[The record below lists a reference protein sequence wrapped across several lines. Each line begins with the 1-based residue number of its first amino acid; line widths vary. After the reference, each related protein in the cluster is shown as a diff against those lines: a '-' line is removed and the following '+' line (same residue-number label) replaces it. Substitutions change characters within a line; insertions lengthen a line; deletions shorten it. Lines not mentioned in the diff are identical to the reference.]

1 MRAESEKYSLDMEG
15 FKKLRE
21 RFAEGETCERKPAS
35 QKIYLFAMTTE
46 CIKFFE
52 LDETRPDEKELSE
65 LAQNGLEIRVFD
77 EKREA
82 KWFRASIDK
91 KEFGFRLLDDDI
103 SKKDSLHIWDE
114 SQYLDIDDKRTGKSI
129 KNGEIQKGIVFATGG
144 GKYPLPLE
152 RYEDAK
158 IKADN
163 CPGEDKDT
171 DKYKYAKIKMRN
183 YLGEDPDTGELYV
196 EDWRLTGLVEGIEER
211 GKGGDA

>member
-1 MRAESEKYSLDMEG
+1 MCAESEKYSLDMEG

-21 RFAEGETCERKPAS
+21 RFAQGETCERKQAS

-52 LDETRPDEKELSE
+52 LDETRPDEKELRE

-82 KWFRASIDK
+82 KWFRTSID
-91 KEFGFRLLDDDI
+91 KEFGFRPLDDDI
-103 SKKDSLHIWDE
+103 LKKDSLHIWDE

-129 KNGEIQKGIVFATGG
+129 KNGEIQKGTVFATGG
-144 GKYPLPLE
+144 GKYLLPLE

-158 IKADN
+158 IKV
-163 CPGEDKDT
+163 
-171 DKYKYAKIKMRN
+171 RN

-196 EDWRLTGLVEGIEER
+196 EDWRLLGLVEGIEER
-211 GKGGDA
+211 GKGGDGEIY

>member
-21 RFAEGETCERKPAS
+21 RFAQGETCERKQAS

-46 CIKFFE
+46 CIKFFAM
-52 LDETRPDEKELSE
+52 DETRPDEKELSE

-82 KWFRASIDK
+82 KWFRTSID
-91 KEFGFRLLDDDI
+91 KEFGFRPPDDDI
-103 SKKDSLHIWDE
+103 LKKDSLHIWDE
-114 SQYLDIDDKRTGKSI
+114 SQYLDIDDERTKDAI
-129 KNGEIQKGIVFATGG
+129 KNGEIPKGTVFATGG

-152 RYEDAK
+152 KYKNAK
-158 IKADN
+158 IKV
-163 CPGEDKDT
+163 
-171 DKYKYAKIKMRN
+171 RN

-196 EDWRLTGLVEGIEER
+196 EDWRLIGLVEGIEER
-211 GKGGDA
+211 GKSEDA

>member
-21 RFAEGETCERKPAS
+21 RFAQGETCERKQAS

-46 CIKFFE
+46 CIKFFVVN
-52 LDETRPDEKELSE
+52 DTRPDEKELSE

-114 SQYLDIDDKRTGKSI
+114 SQYLDIDDKRTKEAI
-129 KNGEIQKGIVFATGG
+129 EKGEIQKGTVFATGG

-152 RYEDAK
+152 KYKNAK
-158 IKADN
+158 IKV
-163 CPGEDKDT
+163 
-171 DKYKYAKIKMRN
+171 RN

-196 EDWRLTGLVEGIEER
+196 EDWRLIGLVEGIEER

>member
-21 RFAEGETCERKPAS
+21 RFAQGETCERKQAS

-46 CIKFFE
+46 CIKFFAM
-52 LDETRPDEKELSE
+52 DETRPDEKELSE

-82 KWFRASIDK
+82 KWFRTSID
-91 KEFGFRLLDDDI
+91 KEFGFRPPDDDI
-103 SKKDSLHIWDE
+103 LKKDSLHIWDE
-114 SQYLDIDDKRTGKSI
+114 SQYLDIDDKRTKEAI
-129 KNGEIQKGIVFATGG
+129 EKGEIQKGTVFATGG

-152 RYEDAK
+152 KYKNAK
-158 IKADN
+158 IKV
-163 CPGEDKDT
+163 
-171 DKYKYAKIKMRN
+171 RN

-196 EDWRLTGLVEGIEER
+196 EDWRLVGLVEGEKEKGEE
-211 GKGGDA
+211 

>member
-21 RFAEGETCERKPAS
+21 RFAQGETCERKQAS

-46 CIKFFE
+46 CIKFFVM
-52 LDETRPDEKELSE
+52 DETRPDEKELSE

-82 KWFRASIDK
+82 KWFRTSID
-91 KEFGFRLLDDDI
+91 KEFGFRPPDDDI
-103 SKKDSLHIWDE
+103 LKKDSLHIWDE
-114 SQYLDIDDKRTGKSI
+114 SQYLDIDDKRTKEAI
-129 KNGEIQKGIVFATGG
+129 EKGEIQKGTVFATGG

-152 RYEDAK
+152 KYKNAK
-158 IKADN
+158 IKV
-163 CPGEDKDT
+163 
-171 DKYKYAKIKMRN
+171 RN

-196 EDWRLTGLVEGIEER
+196 EDWRLIGLVEGIEER

>member
-21 RFAEGETCERKPAS
+21 RFAKGRTCERKPAS

-91 KEFGFRLLDDDI
+91 KEFGFRLLYDDI
-103 SKKDSLHIWDE
+103 LKKDSLHIWDE
-114 SQYLDIDDKRTGKSI
+114 SQYLDIDDKRTKEAI
-129 KNGEIQKGIVFATGG
+129 EKGEIQKGTVFATGG

-152 RYEDAK
+152 KYKNAK
-158 IKADN
+158 IKV
-163 CPGEDKDT
+163 
-171 DKYKYAKIKMRN
+171 RN

-196 EDWRLTGLVEGIEER
+196 EDWRLIGLVEGIEER

>member
-21 RFAEGETCERKPAS
+21 RFAQGETCERKPAS

-46 CIKFFE
+46 CIKFFVVN
-52 LDETRPDEKELSE
+52 DTRPDEKELSE

-82 KWFRASIDK
+82 KWFRTSID
-91 KEFGFRLLDDDI
+91 KEFGFRPPDDDI
-103 SKKDSLHIWDE
+103 LKKDSLHIWDE
-114 SQYLDIDDKRTGKSI
+114 SQYLDIDDERTKDAI
-129 KNGEIQKGIVFATGG
+129 KNGEIPKGTVFATGG

-152 RYEDAK
+152 KYKNAK
-158 IKADN
+158 IKV
-163 CPGEDKDT
+163 
-171 DKYKYAKIKMRN
+171 RN

-196 EDWRLTGLVEGIEER
+196 EDWRLIGLVEGIEER
-211 GKGGDA
+211 GKSEDA

>member
-91 KEFGFRLLDDDI
+91 EFDFRLLDDDI

-152 RYEDAK
+152 KYKNAK
-158 IKADN
+158 IKV
-163 CPGEDKDT
+163 C
-171 DKYKYAKIKMRN
+171 N

-196 EDWRLTGLVEGIEER
+196 EDWRLVGLVEGEKEKGEE
-211 GKGGDA
+211 

>member
-21 RFAEGETCERKPAS
+21 RFAQGETCERKQAS

-46 CIKFFE
+46 CIKFFAM
-52 LDETRPDEKELSE
+52 DETRPDEKELSE

-82 KWFRASIDK
+82 KWFRTSID
-91 KEFGFRLLDDDI
+91 KEFGFRPPDDDI
-103 SKKDSLHIWDE
+103 LKKDSLHIWDE
-114 SQYLDIDDKRTGKSI
+114 SQYLDIDDERTKDAI
-129 KNGEIQKGIVFATGG
+129 KNGEIPKGTVFATGG

-152 RYEDAK
+152 KYKNAK
-158 IKADN
+158 IKV
-163 CPGEDKDT
+163 C
-171 DKYKYAKIKMRN
+171 N

-196 EDWRLTGLVEGIEER
+196 EDWRLVGLVEGEKEKGEE
-211 GKGGDA
+211 

>member
-21 RFAEGETCERKPAS
+21 RFAQGETCERKQAS

-46 CIKFFE
+46 CIKFFVVN
-52 LDETRPDEKELSE
+52 DTRPDEKELSE

-91 KEFGFRLLDDDI
+91 EFDFRLLDDDI

-152 RYEDAK
+152 KYKNAK
-158 IKADN
+158 IKV
-163 CPGEDKDT
+163 C
-171 DKYKYAKIKMRN
+171 N

-196 EDWRLTGLVEGIEER
+196 EDWRLVGLVEGEKEKGEE
-211 GKGGDA
+211 

>member
-1 MRAESEKYSLDMEG
+1 MCAESEKYSLDMEG

-21 RFAEGETCERKPAS
+21 RFAQGETCERKQAS

-46 CIKFFE
+46 CIKFFIVN
-52 LDETRPDEKELSE
+52 DTRPDEKELRE

-82 KWFRASIDK
+82 KWFRTCIDK
-91 KEFGFRLLDDDI
+91 KLGFRLLDDDVL
-103 SKKDSLHIWDE
+103 KKDSLQVWDE
-114 SQYLDIDDKRTGKSI
+114 SQYLDIDVKRTKEAIKQGK
-129 KNGEIQKGIVFATGG
+129 IQEGTVFATGG

-171 DKYKYAKIKMRN
+171 DKYKYAKIKVRN

-196 EDWRLTGLVEGIEER
+196 EDWRLVGLVEGEKEKGEE
-211 GKGGDA
+211 

>member
-21 RFAEGETCERKPAS
+21 RFAKGRTCERKPAS

-91 KEFGFRLLDDDI
+91 KEFGFRLLDDDFL
-103 SKKDSLHIWDE
+103 KKDSLHIWDE
-114 SQYLDIDDKRTGKSI
+114 SQYLDIDDKRTKEAI
-129 KNGEIQKGIVFATGG
+129 KKGEIQKGTVFATGG

-152 RYEDAK
+152 KYKNAK
-158 IKADN
+158 IKV
-163 CPGEDKDT
+163 
-171 DKYKYAKIKMRN
+171 RN

-196 EDWRLTGLVEGIEER
+196 EDWRLIGLVEGIEER

>member
-21 RFAEGETCERKPAS
+21 RFAQGETCERKQAS

-46 CIKFFE
+46 CIKFFAM
-52 LDETRPDEKELSE
+52 DETRPDEKELSE

-82 KWFRASIDK
+82 KWFRTSID
-91 KEFGFRLLDDDI
+91 KEFGFRPPEDDI
-103 SKKDSLHIWDE
+103 LKKDSLHIWDE
-114 SQYLDIDDKRTGKSI
+114 SQYLDIDDERTKDAI
-129 KNGEIQKGIVFATGG
+129 KNGEIPKGTVFATGG

-152 RYEDAK
+152 KYKNAK
-158 IKADN
+158 IKV
-163 CPGEDKDT
+163 C
-171 DKYKYAKIKMRN
+171 N

-196 EDWRLTGLVEGIEER
+196 EDWRLVGLVEGEKEKGEE
-211 GKGGDA
+211 